1 MHLSSNNQP
10 LFTYAQVQWAIVSLA
25 GTCLSLF
32 RSGSLLCISGC
43 AIVQQTQ
50 LNQQLYV
57 ALSQKYGRRGGLLPS
72 LHSMALYYTRTSQAL
87 SCTVTLNCTA
97 PPNTFVYS
105 IPFPCAA
112 RSILTTISPLGTR
125 VCLIRRRRHI
135 HGQCYAGHAP
145 LKYANHRL
153 RHTQHTGVAAAAG
166 QSSPAHICVWLLWV
180 VNYES
185 IVPSERLN

>member
-1 MHLSSNNQP
+1 MHKCNEQSS
-10 LFTYAQVQWAIVSLA
+10 LWQVPVFHYSAAVLCYVS
-25 GTCLSLF
+25 
-32 RSGSLLCISGC
+32 RDVQLCSRHNLISSY
-43 AIVQQTQ
+43 V
-50 LNQQLYV
+50 YV

-145 LKYANHRL
+145 LKYANHLL

-166 QSSPAHICVWLLWV
+166 QSSPAHICV
-180 VNYES
+180 
-185 IVPSERLN
+185 